1 MSIKG
6 IKPGQVIPFPNQQVN
21 KKTEKSAEKEVFDK
35 ALDKAEVAEKKSVVK
50 TDKPASTQNVIPIQP
65 NYHVLSQLKKPY
77 TSEQLHQ
84 DAWEYIFSG
93 KAPKFDNP
101 EDKTAFALKV
111 ADLKMWSMDYNFSN
125 KEES

>member
-6 IKPGQVIPFPNQQVN
+6 IKPGQLITFPNQQVN
-21 KKTEKSAEKEVFDK
+21 KKKEKSNEKEVFDK
-35 ALDKAEVAEKKSVVK
+35 ALDKAEVAEKKSVEK
-50 TDKPASTQNVIPIQP
+50 TDKPTATQNIIPIQP
-65 NYHVLSQLKKPY
+65 NYLVLSQLKSTY
-77 TSEQLHQ
+77 TSEQLHH

-111 ADLKMWSMDYNFSN
+111 ADLKMWTS
-125 KEES
+125 

>member
-6 IKPGQVIPFPNQQVN
+6 IKPGQVIPFPNKQVD

-35 ALDKAEVAEKKSVVK
+35 ALDKAVADKKSVEK
-50 TDKPASTQNVIPIQP
+50 TDKPAGTQNVIPIQP

-84 DAWEYIFSG
+84 DAWEYIYSG
-93 KAPKFDNP
+93 KAPKCDNP

-111 ADLKMWSMDYNFSN
+111 ADLKMWTSKF
-125 KEES
+125 

>member
-6 IKPGQVIPFPNQQVN
+6 IKPGQVIPFPNQQVD
-21 KKTEKSAEKEVFDK
+21 KKTEKSVEKEVFDK
-35 ALDKAEVAEKKSVVK
+35 TLDKAKVAEKNSVEK
-50 TDKPASTQNVIPIQP
+50 TNKPAGTQNVIPIQP

-84 DAWEYIFSG
+84 DAWEYIFTG

-101 EDKTAFALKV
+101 DDKTAFALKV
-111 ADLKMWSMDYNFSN
+111 ADLKMWTSKF
-125 KEES
+125 

>member
-6 IKPGQVIPFPNQQVN
+6 IKPGQVIPFPNNPVE
-21 KKTEKSAEKEVFDK
+21 KKAGKSVENSKFDK
-35 ALDKAEVAEKKSVVK
+35 TLDKASLAEQKSVEQ
-50 TDKPASTQNVIPIQP
+50 TDKLAGTQNVLPIQP
-65 NYHVLSQLKKPY
+65 NYHVLNQLKKPY

-84 DAWEYIFSG
+84 DAWEYIFTG

-111 ADLKMWSMDYNFSN
+111 ADLKMWTSNF
-125 KEES
+125 

>member
-6 IKPGQVIPFPNQQVN
+6 IKPGQVIPFPNKQVD
-21 KKTEKSAEKEVFDK
+21 KKTEKSVEYR
-35 ALDKAEVAEKKSVVK
+35 EVAEGIDKAQADKKSTEQ
-50 TDKPASTQNVIPIQP
+50 TDKTASTQNVIPIQP
-65 NYHVLSQLKKPY
+65 NYHVLNQLKKPY

-84 DAWEYIFSG
+84 DAWEYIFTG

-111 ADLKMWSMDYNFSN
+111 ADLKMWTGGG
-125 KEES
+125 

>member
-6 IKPGQVIPFPNQQVN
+6 IKPGQVIPFPNKQVD

-35 ALDKAEVAEKKSVVK
+35 ALDKAVADKKSVEK

-84 DAWEYIFSG
+84 DAWEYIFTG

-111 ADLKMWSMDYNFSN
+111 ADLKMWTSDF
-125 KEES
+125 

>member
-6 IKPGQVIPFPNQQVN
+6 IKPGQVIPFPNKHVD

-35 ALDKAEVAEKKSVVK
+35 ALDKAVTDKNSVEK
-50 TDKPASTQNVIPIQP
+50 TDKPAGTQNVIPIQP
-65 NYHVLSQLKKPY
+65 NYHVLNQLKKPY

-84 DAWEYIFSG
+84 DAWEYIFTW

-111 ADLKMWSMDYNFSN
+111 ADLKMWTS
-125 KEES
+125 

>member
-6 IKPGQVIPFPNQQVN
+6 IKPGQVIPFPNKPVE
-21 KKTEKSAEKEVFDK
+21 KKTEKSVENSEFDK
-35 ALDKAEVAEKKSVVK
+35 TLDKASVAEQKSAEQ
-50 TDKPASTQNVIPIQP
+50 TNKPASTKDVIPIQP

-84 DAWEYIFSG
+84 DARQYIFTG

-111 ADLKMWSMDYNFSN
+111 ADLKMWTGGG
-125 KEES
+125 

>member
-1 MSIKG
+1 MSVKG
-6 IKPGQVIPFPNQQVN
+6 IKPGQVIPFPNKSVE
-21 KKTEKSAEKEVFDK
+21 KKSDKSVENSKFAKD
-35 ALDKAEVAEKKSVVK
+35 LDKAEVAEKKSVEK
-50 TDKPASTQNVIPIQP
+50 TDKPAGTQNVIPIQP

-84 DAWEYIFSG
+84 DAWEYIHTG

-111 ADLKMWSMDYNFSN
+111 ADLKMWTNNF
-125 KEES
+125 

>member
-21 KKTEKSAEKEVFDK
+21 KKTDKSVEKEVFDK
-35 ALDKAEVAEKKSVVK
+35 ALDKAVADKKSVEK

-77 TSEQLHQ
+77 TSEQLHH

-101 EDKTAFALKV
+101 DDKTAFALKV
-111 ADLKMWSMDYNFSN
+111 ADLKMWTSDF
-125 KEES
+125 